1 MDVQAL
7 IEELYSSNHKT
18 AYRSLKLL
26 ETESEHSNEI
36 YRHFD
41 TFVKMLRHENSYIRT
56 RGIILI
62 SANAKWDVDFKIDE
76 IIDLLLKSVEDDKSI
91 TARQCIK
98 NLPRIAMYKADL
110 KNDIIVALRKAHT
123 KMYSDSMQPLIHKD
137 IALAIKQIETMPD

>member
-1 MDVQAL
+1 
-7 IEELYSSNHKT
+7 
-18 AYRSLKLL
+18 
-26 ETESEHSNEI
+26 
-36 YRHFD
+36 
-41 TFVKMLRHENSYIRT
+41 MLRHENSYIRT